1 MTAPRSRPLAVVS
14 VDVDPVDQHLR
25 GYGHKQ
31 VAPDRLA
38 YTTSLPRLSELF
50 AREGV
55 RATLFVIGR
64 DAAEHA
70 QELRMMA
77 DAGHEIASHS
87 MTHPLPLA
95 KLSDDRLRHEVE
107 ASRRALEQATGR
119 PVIGFR
125 APNWDV
131 SARVLECLSA
141 AGYRYDASL
150 VPSLL
155 LIAGRWLIALK
166 SSDPAILA
174 MTPWPMALQ
183 RLPHVRRTAAGS
195 ITELPASVSADL
207 LRVPLYHTVR
217 YMVPMARFH
226 RQLDAFVRRS
236 EPFFYTLHAVDGLGL
251 AEDGVDPRLKPHPG
265 MAMSLE
271 AKLDLLRR
279 SLAAIVER
287 FEPVTYEEYLRRV
300 PLGA

>member
-1 MTAPRSRPLAVVS
+1 MTHPRSRPLAVVS
-14 VDVDPVDQHLR
+14 VDVDPVEQHLL
-25 GYGHKQ
+25 GYGHKG
-31 VAPDRLA
+31 VARDPASYRTALRRLC
-38 YTTSLPRLSELF
+38 ELF
-50 AREGV
+50 ASQGV
-55 RATLFVIGR
+55 RATFFVIGR
-64 DAAEHA
+64 EAAEHA
-70 QELRMMA
+70 DQLRAVA

-87 MTHPLPLA
+87 MSHPLPLA
-95 KLSDDRLRHEVE
+95 KLTDDRLRHEVE
-107 ASRRALEQATGR
+107 ESRRVLEEAIGR

-131 SARVLECLSA
+131 SPRVLECLAA

-155 LIAGRWLIALK
+155 LIPGRWLIALK

-183 RLPHVRRTAAGS
+183 RRPHVRRIGSGS
-195 ITELPASVSADL
+195 IVVLPVSVTADL
-207 LRVPLYHTVR
+207 LRVPVYHTVR

-226 RQLDAFVRRS
+226 SQLDGFVKRS
-236 EPFFYTLHAVDGLGL
+236 EPLFYPLHAVDALGI
-251 AEDGVDPRLKPHPG
+251 AEDGVDARLRPHPG
-265 MAMSLE
+265 MAMALD

-279 SLAAIVER
+279 SLAAITER

-300 PLGA
+300 PMGA